1 MNENEVKK
9 DYNFD
14 NNDAIFSARRRDAIK
29 YNKDEEKNLK
39 ELEANQTNLNCKHKF
54 FD

>member
-14 NNDAIFSARRRDAIK
+14 TKDAILYSSRRDAIK
-29 YNKDEEKNLK
+29 YSKDEEKNLK
-39 ELEANQTNLNCKHKF
+39 ELEANQTNLNCI
-54 FD
+54 